1 MISFIKL
8 VSVKF
13 DWIFTSK
20 TNQKQPPL
28 SAASVLKNLKILFHK
43 ISVNLIL
50 RFPSLNN
57 KININQILFPLWWTQ
72 IMKQGRRKVWKLET
86 LMKYQLRRFYVKQ
99 KMQNLLQRRKY
110 SNKRKVRKKKIVY
123 ILKLRIWE
131 NWKEKKE
138 EKTLSAKKEI
148 EPPSSSNFSSS
159 DSTTDSYSESEASAT
174 NKKFKIII
182 KGEEL
187 KLNFLSNMAEYAND
201 FFNAYKDFEEQLL
214 TENLFFF

>member
-1 MISFIKL
+1 
-8 VSVKF
+8 
-13 DWIFTSK
+13 
-20 TNQKQPPL
+20 
-28 SAASVLKNLKILFHK
+28 
-43 ISVNLIL
+43 
-50 RFPSLNN
+50 
-57 KININQILFPLWWTQ
+57 
-72 IMKQGRRKVWKLET
+72 
-86 LMKYQLRRFYVKQ
+86 
-99 KMQNLLQRRKY
+99 MQNLLQRRKY

-148 EPPSSSNFSSS
+148 ESPSSSNFSSS